1 MNNAVKDLFEE
12 LALPRDHR
20 NPGRVPILTEQSDN
34 MTTETNCPAQATKRW
49 RATKPL

>member
-1 MNNAVKDLFEE
+1 MNNAVKELFEK

-34 MTTETNCPAQATKRW
+34 MTTEMNCPVRATKRL